1 MLRYSFMKKILFIL
15 LYSFLGMLGFSQ
27 SNIRL
32 NDYWENT
39 YYINPSSFYS
49 LYQYTASTS
58 ARTQWAGFDG
68 APGTGFLTAT
78 VRPNPRGRMQIG
90 QFGLKIYYD
99 EIGYTTL
106 KNISVSYAYSVKM
119 KKDLLLNMGMAGNF
133 QSLDYD
139 MTKSNLET
147 IGDPAIYNTK
157 NNEWDF
163 NPDVGMELIGRSF
176 MIGASGQNIFS
187 LLIKEN
193 KAQTNTNFL
202 YAIFRS
208 TTGKMVN
215 FQYGICGIQNVN
227 LSQLELKVST
237 IFNRNNRPDLFKVGV
252 AYRTKKELGF
262 SCGIDLSQLSN
273 GLGNSLWLSC
283 RYDYNFSNIRRSSF
297 GTPEVTLVWKY
308 GVLLDCK
315 CQELFK

>member
-1 MLRYSFMKKILFIL
+1 MKKVIFIL
-15 LYSFLGMLGFSQ
+15 WVCLLGMQGYSQ
-27 SNIRL
+27 SSIRL

-49 LYQYTASTS
+49 LYQYTASVS
-58 ARTQWAGFDG
+58 SRMQWMGFPG
-68 APGTGFLTAT
+68 APGTGFFTAT
-78 VRPNPRGRMQIG
+78 ARPNPRGRMQIG
-90 QFGLKIYYD
+90 QFGLKVYYD
-99 EIGYTTL
+99 EIGYTML
-106 KNISVSYAYSVKM
+106 KNISVSYSYSVRL
-119 KKDLLLNMGMAGNF
+119 KKDLLLNLGMAGSF

-147 IGDPAIYNTK
+147 IGDPAIYNTR

-176 MIGASGQNIFS
+176 LIGASSQNIIS

-202 YAIFRS
+202 YAMYRS
-208 TTGKMVN
+208 TTGRNVN

-227 LSQLELKVST
+227 LSQLEVKVST
-237 IFNRNNRPDLFKVGV
+237 ILNRSNRPDLFKVGV
-252 AYRTKKELGF
+252 AYRTKKEMAF
-262 SCGIDLSQLSN
+262 SVGMDLSQLKD
-273 GLGNSLWLSC
+273 GLGDALWLSC

>member
-1 MLRYSFMKKILFIL
+1 MKKAVLIL
-15 LYSFLGMLGFSQ
+15 LVSLLGMSGYSQ
-27 SNIRL
+27 SSIRL

-39 YYINPSSFYS
+39 YYINPSSYYS
-49 LYQYTASTS
+49 LYQYTASIS
-58 ARTQWAGFDG
+58 SRMQWMGFPG
-68 APGTGFLTAT
+68 APGTGFFTAT
-78 VRPNPRGRMQIG
+78 VRPNPRGRIQIG
-90 QFGLKIYYD
+90 QFGLKVFYD
-99 EIGYTTL
+99 EIGYTQL
-106 KNISVSYAYSVKM
+106 KNISVSYGYSVRL

-147 IGDPAIYNTK
+147 IGDPAIYNTR

-176 MIGASGQNIFS
+176 LIGASSQNIFS
-187 LLIKEN
+187 LLIEEN

-202 YAIFRS
+202 YVMFRS
-208 TTGKMVN
+208 TSGKNVN
-215 FQYGICGIQNVN
+215 FQYGIAGILNVD

-237 IFNRNNRPDLFKVGV
+237 ILNRNNRPDLFKLGV
-252 AYRTKKELGF
+252 AYRTKKEMAFSLGM
-262 SCGIDLSQLSN
+262 DLSQLSD
-273 GLGNSLWLSC
+273 GLGNALWLSC

>member
-1 MLRYSFMKKILFIL
+1 MKGILFIL
-15 LYSFLGMLGFSQ
+15 LFSLLSMGGFAQ

-39 YYINPSSFYS
+39 YYINPSSIYS

-58 ARTQWAGFDG
+58 ARMQWIGFSG
-68 APGTGFLTAT
+68 APSTGFFTAT
-78 VRPNPRGRMQIG
+78 VRPNPRGRVQVG
-90 QFGLKIYYD
+90 QFGLKVFYD

-106 KNISVSYAYSVKM
+106 KNISVSYAYSVRL
-119 KKDLLLNMGMAGNF
+119 KKDLMLNLGTAGNF

-163 NPDVGMELIGRSF
+163 NPDVGMELIGQTF
-176 MIGASGQNIFS
+176 MIGAASQHIFS

-202 YAIFRS
+202 YAMFRS
-208 TTGKMVN
+208 TSGRLVN
-215 FQYGICGIQNVN
+215 FQYGICGIQNVD
-227 LSQLELKVST
+227 LSQLEVKVST
-237 IFNRNNRPDLFKVGV
+237 VVNRNNRPDLFKLGV
-252 AYRTKKELGF
+252 AYRTKKEMAF
-262 SCGIDLSQLSN
+262 SVGMDLSQLGKGETS
-273 GLGNSLWLSC
+273 SLWLSC

-297 GTPEVTLVWKY
+297 GTPEITLVWKY
-308 GVLLDCK
+308 GVLLECK
-315 CQELFK
+315 CQQLFK